1 MFFFVCLCRCL
12 CVCPAVHWPCG
23 IWGKIPVGWCT
34 AVKVFFT
41 SHLALSDP
49 LSALCVS
56 FRVHMKVCCVC
67 SGTEFLPQ
75 NTNVRA
81 CLSVS
86 LLFVTMLSS
95 VFSCHFVWLH
105 GVTLSRACCSMQAG
119 NVLTS
124 FVQLYIRQHC
134 IYKSQKKGVLLTIP
148 FVCLRL
154 VFVLSVSVHV
164 RQTLSVSISPP
175 LFISIQHS
183 LFSLLFQ
190 LPCHITIFSIFWWL
204 FSSFPQICPHPVPCG
219 FQQGSG
225 NPPSVGCKKE
235 WHSSAVGSSSA
246 LGNKYYV
253 HSQVTHTV
261 CTPWLMWAL
270 MCALL
275 YYYYDRERYLAWS
288 HFDCIYWASLTIE
301 EGIRDIHI
309 AGRDHI
315 MICCWT

>member
-1 MFFFVCLCRCL
+1 MC
-12 CVCPAVHWPCG
+12 
-23 IWGKIPVGWCT
+23 
-34 AVKVFFT
+34 
-41 SHLALSDP
+41 
-49 LSALCVS
+49 
-56 FRVHMKVCCVC
+56 
-67 SGTEFLPQ
+67 
-75 NTNVRA
+75 VRA
-81 CLSVS
+81 CLSPYCLWPCFRLFFLATLFGCMVS
-86 LLFVTMLSS
+86 LWAVHA
-95 VFSCHFVWLH
+95 VACR
-105 GVTLSRACCSMQAG
+105 RAMFWPPLYSFISG
-119 NVLTS
+119 NTV
-124 FVQLYIRQHC
+124 
-134 IYKSQKKGVLLTIP
+134 KKKGNQKKGVLLTIP

-235 WHSSAVGSSSA
+235 RHSSAVGSSSA